1 MFCVSC
7 WKIKMAKTLS
17 AGLAR
22 EWPHSLARISHSRRV
37 PAGEKKK
44 LFFKK
49 GSLQPHGLGTKKL
62 IDGFFSLEN
71 SLYS

>member
-22 EWPHSLARISHSRRV
+22 EWPHALARRA
-37 PAGEKKK
+37 PAGKTV
-44 LFFKK
+44 F
-49 GSLQPHGLGTKKL
+49 
-62 IDGFFSLEN
+62 
-71 SLYS
+71 

>member
-22 EWPHSLARISHSRRV
+22 EWPQALARIRHSRRV
-37 PAGEKKK
+37 PAGKTV
-44 LFFKK
+44 F
-49 GSLQPHGLGTKKL
+49 
-62 IDGFFSLEN
+62 
-71 SLYS
+71 